1 MVCHLFLR
9 YDSGMVNTT
18 GYIATEAITQA
29 LARELDPAWNI
40 KVLICGKL
48 QFTSKYQDIQLTT
61 PTLQISLFE
70 PGNFRT
76 EVWDSAPR
84 LPIPE
89 HYLAPSAGYAT
100 AAAVFAT
107 LSAPDF
113 KMGDARKGTQKVY
126 DLSKLENPPLR
137 LVLGQD
143 SIESVR
149 GHLERVKEDIGKYE
163 SWSDDVR
170 ED

>member
-1 MVCHLFLR
+1 M
-9 YDSGMVNTT
+9 NTISELLT
-18 GYIATEAITQA
+18 TVYIATEAITQA

-40 KVLICGKL
+40 KVRICEEP
-48 QFTSKYQDIQLTT
+48 QSTRNHWDIQLTT
-61 PTLQISLFE
+61 STPQISLFE

-89 HYLAPSAGYAT
+89 QYLAPEAGYAQ
-100 AAAVFAT
+100 AAAVFAK
-107 LSAPDF
+107 LSAPNF
-113 KMGDARKGTQKVY
+113 KMGDPRKGTQKVY

-137 LVLGQD
+137 LVLGRD

-149 GHLERVKEDIGKYE
+149 GQLEHIKGDIGKYE